1 MLPGLKFD
9 IDPEVFNYETDE
21 NNCFCKAEEK
31 DSGSNQDTNEEN
43 SFEDPWEDEDD
54 PWSDEDE
61 DPWGDENEDPWGDEN
76 EEETEVE
83 DSKNCYG
90 KGVFH
95 LGKQ

>member
-1 MLPGLKFD
+1 MLLGLKFD

-21 NNCFCKAEEK
+21 NNCFCEAEGK
-31 DSGSNQDTNEEN
+31 DNTGSYEDTNEEYEEN
-43 SFEDPWEDEDD
+43 SDEDPWEDEDEDD

-61 DPWGDENEDPWGDEN
+61 DDPWGDED